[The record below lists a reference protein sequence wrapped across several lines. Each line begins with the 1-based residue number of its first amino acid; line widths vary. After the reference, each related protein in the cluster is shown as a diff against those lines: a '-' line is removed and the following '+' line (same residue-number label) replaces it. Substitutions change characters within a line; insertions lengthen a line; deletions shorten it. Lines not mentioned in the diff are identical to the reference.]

1 MRNIIEELSANHD
14 MISIL
19 QGLNY
24 VMIKSTM
31 MLDIANL
38 QQELNPDDELRE
50 KYISTGLCCIAIT
63 NSIEEYLHSND
74 SDIPENIKEGFVI
87 LSYQSDAL
95 ASYMLVT
102 KADIETANATGPI
115 SFQSDDDTVRIAVD
129 SDVIDKYAQQVI
141 DIIDDALNEYGVTE
155 LMNQCNAMVKQYHTI
170 TGFTKLAEDGSDSE
184 EENV

>member
-1 MRNIIEELSANHD
+1 MINIIEELSAKHD
-14 MISIL
+14 MVSIL

-50 KYISTGLCCIAIT
+50 KYMSTGLCYFAIA
-63 NSIEEYLHSND
+63 NSIVEYLYSND
-74 SDIPENIKEGFVI
+74 SNIPENIEEGFVI
-87 LSYQSDAL
+87 LLQQSDAL
-95 ASYMLVT
+95 ASYMLMT
-102 KADIETANATGPI
+102 KADIETANSTGPI
-115 SFQSDDDTVRIAVD
+115 SFQSDDDAVRIAVD

-155 LMNQCNAMVKQYHTI
+155 LMNQCNAMVKQYHAI
-170 TGFTKLAEDGSDSE
+170 TGFTKLAKNSSNPE